1 MIKPQ
6 LQMVVGDTERIKNE
20 IFAALTAS
28 TL

>member
-20 IFAALTAS
+20 IFAALTTS